1 MGLGRL
7 ELPTSRLSGVRSSQ
21 LSYRPTRRRGRWA
34 PGGKR
39 KRKATKSKLASRPCS
54 LLCEIL
60 SGLQISRDTTKSLEA
75 MFGN

>member
-1 MGLGRL
+1 
-7 ELPTSRLSGVRSSQ
+7 
-21 LSYRPTRRRGRWA
+21 
-34 PGGKR
+34 
-39 KRKATKSKLASRPCS
+39 